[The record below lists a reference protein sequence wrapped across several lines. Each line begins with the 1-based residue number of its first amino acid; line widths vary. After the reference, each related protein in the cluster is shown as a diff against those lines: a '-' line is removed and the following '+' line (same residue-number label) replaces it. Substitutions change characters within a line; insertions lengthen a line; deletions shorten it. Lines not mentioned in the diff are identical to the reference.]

1 MFPLIAITAF
11 FILGI
16 AFFAIGKDD
25 FGIKRI
31 KEDSNDTSLK
41 DNVATNLET
50 TSNKEST
57 EEKENS
63 SNKITQTQNESS
75 GNEVTKAEI
84 DDSDLDN
91 QTYGED
97 DDDFIPTEEVPA
109 DESIPFPTNI

>member
-1 MFPLIAITAF
+1 MIKKIFSNTFYVKSLI
-11 FILGI
+11 FILSI
-16 AFFAIGKDD
+16 LVFLFLISIQNNLVSQEQMK
-25 FGIKRI
+25 
-31 KEDSNDTSLK
+31 NDPI
-41 DNVATNLET
+41 N
-50 TSNKEST
+50 EST

-63 SNKITQTQNESS
+63 SNKITQAQNENNR
-75 GNEVTKAEI
+75 NEVTKVES